1 MEDALDL
8 KQYSIRDGSRI
19 IVFLFVVEMQIQK
32 WLGIHS
38 DTEW

>member
-19 IVFLFVVEMQIQK
+19 IVFLFVIEMQIPEVTGYTQ
-32 WLGIHS
+32 S
-38 DTEW
+38 DTE